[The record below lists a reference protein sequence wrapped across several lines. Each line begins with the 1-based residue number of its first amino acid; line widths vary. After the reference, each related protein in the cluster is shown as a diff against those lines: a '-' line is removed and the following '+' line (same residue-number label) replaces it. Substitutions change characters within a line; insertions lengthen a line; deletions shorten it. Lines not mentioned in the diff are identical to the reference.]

1 MEKPSYFSILTADV
15 RYDRRLGKPNAREL
29 YSEITALS
37 NKDGYCHAS
46 NGYFAKLYEIDNGT
60 VSRWISTLEECGYL
74 EREIIYYEGTKQVK
88 ERRLYPIST
97 PIGRKRNTPPQK
109 KQEGVGSGANTPPL
123 RKRKENNT
131 SVNNTSK
138 NKIDRQIAGIS
149 KITKFKEFWEKNLG
163 MVAPFILEDFAYE
176 YWDWVDKGV
185 DHDEIIKI
193 FIKALSGAISYGA
206 NDKRRYTLGIL
217 HNWLN
222 NNILSINA
230 IEGEE
235 KQYKAKKQ
243 QRRQNDSYTK
253 SKPVV
258 ERDLSNKH
266 YGTDEELEAEFFGE
280 A

>member
-37 NKDGYCHAS
+37 NKDGYCRAS
-46 NGYFAKLYEIDNGT
+46 NGYFAKLYEVDNGT
-60 VSRWISTLEECGYL
+60 ISRWISTLEECGYL
-74 EREIIYYEGTKQVK
+74 EREIIYHEGTKQVK

-109 KQEGVGSGANTPPL
+109 EQEGVGSGANTPPL

-138 NKIDRQIAGIS
+138 NINNNTKQQADATNAFTAFQMSGATLNGFTTPQLVEYVDNLGDELVRHAIEYMSNSAPKPSFNYLKRILDSYENAGITT
-149 KITKFKEFWEKNLG
+149 IEQ
-163 MVAPFILEDFAYE
+163 A
-176 YWDWVDKGV
+176 
-185 DHDEIIKI
+185 IKMEEG
-193 FIKALSGAISYGA
+193 FR
-206 NDKRRYTLGIL
+206 KRR
-217 HNWLN
+217 
-222 NNILSINA
+222 
-230 IEGEE
+230 E
-235 KQYKAKKQ
+235 

-253 SKPVV
+253 SKPAI

>member
-1 MEKPSYFSILTADV
+1 MELPSYYSILTADV

-46 NGYFAKLYEIDNGT
+46 NGYFAKLYDVDNGT
-60 VSRWISTLEECGYL
+60 ISRWISLLEECGYL
-74 EREIIYYEGTKQVK
+74 QREIIYHEGTKQVK

-109 KQEGVGSGANTPPL
+109 NQGGVGTSNNTPIG

-131 SVNNTSK
+131 SINTTSK
-138 NKIDRQIAGIS
+138 NINNNTKQQADTSNAFTAFQMSGATLNGFTMPQLVEYVENLGDELVRHAIEYMSNSAPKPSFNYLKRILDSYENAGITTIEQAV
-149 KITKFKEFWEKNLG
+149 K
-163 MVAPFILEDFAYE
+163 MEDGFR
-176 YWDWVDKGV
+176 
-185 DHDEIIKI
+185 
-193 FIKALSGAISYGA
+193 
-206 NDKRRYTLGIL
+206 KRR
-217 HNWLN
+217 
-222 NNILSINA
+222 
-230 IEGEE
+230 E
-235 KQYKAKKQ
+235 
-243 QRRQNDSYTK
+243 QRRQSNSYTN
-253 SKPVV
+253 SKPAM

>member
-60 VSRWISTLEECGYL
+60 VSRWISTLEKCGYL

-109 KQEGVGSGANTPPL
+109 KQEGVDSCANTPTL

-131 SVNNTSK
+131 SINNTSK
-138 NKIDRQIAGIS
+138 NINNNTKQQADASNAFTAFQMSGATLNGFTMSQLVDYVDKLGDELVRHAIEYMSNSAPKPSFNYLKRILDSYENAGITTVEQAI
-149 KITKFKEFWEKNLG
+149 KLEK
-163 MVAPFILEDFAYE
+163 AFRE
-176 YWDWVDKGV
+176 
-185 DHDEIIKI
+185 
-193 FIKALSGAISYGA
+193 
-206 NDKRRYTLGIL
+206 KR
-217 HNWLN
+217 
-222 NNILSINA
+222 
-230 IEGEE
+230 E
-235 KQYKAKKQ
+235 
-243 QRRQNDSYTK
+243 QRRQSNSYTK
-253 SKPVV
+253 SKPTI